1 MKIGFFVWEY
11 PPRIVGGLGTYAQNM
26 APMLVRKG
34 HDVTLFTINS
44 GDLMTRE
51 VEQGVEIHR
60 PMIIDMSDAFPLL
73 VATDLR
79 NWGTGLKF
87 FADVFSYNLLSA
99 TKFVNELV
107 KKQGYEFDLICC
119 HDWLSA
125 ISGCSIKRELGLPF
139 VYHMHSTEWGRT
151 MNTGS
156 TVVRD
161 LEHCGYEHSD
171 RVITVSYPMAED
183 LARHGW
189 DSKKIDVCWNGI
201 DPEQYSLKNV
211 SEEKI
216 SEIRARHGIK
226 DGEVMILFVGRLIT
240 IKGIVNLVKAMQPIS
255 EAHPEAKLVVL
266 GSGDLEGTV
275 MSLIKRLGIKNN
287 VSVRFEFVPESERIA
302 YYAACDIAALP
313 SLYEPFG
320 IVSLEAMAMEKPIV
334 VGASGVSGFRDQVV
348 PTGKDQTGVHVNG
361 NDACDIAWGLGSL
374 LDDMDEAALMG
385 KRARKLVERHFT
397 WDKVAD
403 STIDVYEDVVA
414 CQR

>member
-26 APMLVRKG
+26 APTLVRKG

-107 KKQGYEFDLICC
+107 KKQGYEFDMICC
-119 HDWLSA
+119 HDWLSS
-125 ISGCSIKRELGLPF
+125 ISGCSIKRELDLPF

-161 LEHCGYEHSD
+161 LEYCGYEHSD

-183 LARHGW
+183 LARQGW
-189 DSKKIDVCWNGI
+189 DSKKSDVCWNGI
-201 DPEQYSLKNV
+201 DPEQYSPDTV
-211 SEEKI
+211 PEEKI
-216 SEIRARHGIK
+216 SEIRARHGINE
-226 DGEVMILFVGRLIT
+226 DEVMILFVGRLIT

-266 GSGDLEGTV
+266 GSGGLESTV
-275 MSLIKRLGIKNN
+275 LNLIKRLGIGNN

-302 YYAACDIAALP
+302 YYAACDIAVLP

-334 VGASGVSGFRDQVV
+334 VGASGVSGFRDQVI
-348 PTGKDQTGVHVNG
+348 PSGKEQTGVHVNG
-361 NDACDIAWGLGSL
+361 NDACDIAWGVGSL
-374 LDDMDEAALMG
+374 LDDMGEAVLMG
-385 KRARKLVERHFT
+385 KRARKQVERHFT

-403 STIDVYEDVVA
+403 STIDVYEDVVS

>member
-1 MKIGFFVWEY
+1 
-11 PPRIVGGLGTYAQNM
+11 M
-26 APMLVRKG
+26 APMLVAKG
-34 HDVTLFTINS
+34 HDVTLFTINP
-44 GDLMTRE
+44 GDLMTSE
-51 VEQGVEIHR
+51 VHQGVEIHR
-60 PMIIDMSDAFPLL
+60 PLVIDMSDAFPLL
-73 VATDLR
+73 VANDLR
-79 NWGTGLKF
+79 SWGTGLKF
-87 FADVFSYNLLSA
+87 FADVFAYNLLSA

-107 KKQGYEFDLICC
+107 KKQGCKFDMICC

-125 ISGCSIKRELGLPF
+125 VSGCSIKRELGMPF
-139 VYHMHSTEWGRT
+139 VAHIHSTEWGRT

-161 LEHCGYEHSD
+161 IEYCGYEHAD

-189 DSKKIDVCWNGI
+189 DPRKIDVCWNGI
-201 DPEQYSLKNV
+201 DPEQYSLDKV
-211 SEEKI
+211 SQEKI
-216 SEIRARHGIK
+216 SEIHARHDIK

-240 IKGIVNLVKAMQPIS
+240 VKGIVNLVKAMQPIS
-255 EAHPEAKLVVL
+255 EIHPKAKLVVL

-275 MSLIKRLGIKNN
+275 MNLIKRLGIGNN

-302 YYAACDIAALP
+302 YYAACDIAVLP

-320 IVSLEAMAMEKPIV
+320 IVSREAMAMKKPIV
-334 VGASGVSGFRDQVV
+334 VGASGVSGFRDQVI
-348 PTGKDQTGVHVNG
+348 PSGKDKTGVHVDG
-361 NDACDIAWGLGSL
+361 NDACDIAWGVGSL

-403 STIDVYEDVVA
+403 STIDVYNDVVA
-414 CQR
+414 SRG

>member
-1 MKIGFFVWEY
+1 
-11 PPRIVGGLGTYAQNM
+11 
-26 APMLVRKG
+26 
-34 HDVTLFTINS
+34 
-44 GDLMTRE
+44 MTSE
-51 VEQGVEIHR
+51 VHQGVEIHR
-60 PMIIDMSDAFPLL
+60 PLVIDMSDAFPLL
-73 VATDLR
+73 VANDLR
-79 NWGTGLKF
+79 SWGTGLKF
-87 FADVFSYNLLSA
+87 FADVFAYNLLSA

-107 KKQGYEFDLICC
+107 KKQGCKFDMICC

-125 ISGCSIKRELGLPF
+125 VSGCSIKRELGMPF
-139 VYHMHSTEWGRT
+139 VAHIHSTEWGRT

-161 LEHCGYEHSD
+161 IEYCGYEHAD

-189 DSKKIDVCWNGI
+189 DPRKIDVCWNGI
-201 DPEQYSLKNV
+201 DPEQYSLDKV
-211 SEEKI
+211 SQEKI
-216 SEIRARHGIK
+216 SEIHARHDIK

-240 IKGIVNLVKAMQPIS
+240 VKGIVNLVKAMQPIS
-255 EAHPEAKLVVL
+255 EIHPKAKLVVL

-275 MSLIKRLGIKNN
+275 MNLIKRLGIGNN

-302 YYAACDIAALP
+302 YYAACDIAVLP

-320 IVSLEAMAMEKPIV
+320 IVSREAMAMKKPIV
-334 VGASGVSGFRDQVV
+334 VGASGVSGFRDQVI
-348 PTGKDQTGVHVNG
+348 PSGKDKTGVHVDG
-361 NDACDIAWGLGSL
+361 NDACDIAWGVGSL

-403 STIDVYEDVVA
+403 STIDVYNDVVA
-414 CQR
+414 SRG

>member
-1 MKIGFFVWEY
+1 
-11 PPRIVGGLGTYAQNM
+11 
-26 APMLVRKG
+26 MLVAKG
-34 HDVTLFTINS
+34 QDVALFTVNP
-44 GDLMTRE
+44 GDLMTSE
-51 VEQGVEIHR
+51 VHQGVEIHR
-60 PMIIDMSDAFPLL
+60 PLVIDMSDAFPLL
-73 VATDLR
+73 VANDLR
-79 NWGTGLKF
+79 SWGTGLKF
-87 FADVFSYNLLSA
+87 FADVFAYNLLSA

-107 KKQGYEFDLICC
+107 KKQGCKFDMICC

-125 ISGCSIKRELGLPF
+125 VSGCSIKRELGMPF
-139 VYHMHSTEWGRT
+139 VAHIHSTEWGRT

-161 LEHCGYEHSD
+161 IEYCGYEHAD

-189 DSKKIDVCWNGI
+189 DPRKIDVCWNGI
-201 DPEQYSLKNV
+201 DPEQYSLDKV
-211 SEEKI
+211 SQEKI
-216 SEIRARHGIK
+216 SEIHARHDIK

-240 IKGIVNLVKAMQPIS
+240 VKGIVNLVKAMQPIS
-255 EAHPEAKLVVL
+255 EIHPKAKLVVL

-275 MSLIKRLGIKNN
+275 MNLIKRLGIGNN

-302 YYAACDIAALP
+302 YYAACDIAVLP

-320 IVSLEAMAMEKPIV
+320 IVSREAMAMKKPIV
-334 VGASGVSGFRDQVV
+334 VGASGVSGFRDQVI
-348 PTGKDQTGVHVNG
+348 PSGKDKTGVHVDG
-361 NDACDIAWGLGSL
+361 NDACDIAWGVGSL

-403 STIDVYEDVVA
+403 STIDVYNDVVA
-414 CQR
+414 SRG